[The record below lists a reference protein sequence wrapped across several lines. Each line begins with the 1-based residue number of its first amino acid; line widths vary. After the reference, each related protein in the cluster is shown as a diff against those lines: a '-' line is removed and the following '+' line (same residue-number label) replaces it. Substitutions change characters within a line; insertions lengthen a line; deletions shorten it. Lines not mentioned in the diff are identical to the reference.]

1 MDNVAYDVPELG
13 MAVMAEWRG
22 QGVGR
27 RLLETLLVRHPNM
40 SLSVDDENLAAV
52 ALYTSLG
59 FARVTAID
67 SSTTMMRNHAA
78 S

>member
-1 MDNVAYDVPELG
+1 
-13 MAVMAEWRG
+13 MAEWRG

-40 SLSVDDENLAAV
+40 SLSVDDENLAAA

-59 FARVTAID
+59 FARVTTID
-67 SSTTMMRNHAA
+67 GSTTMMRNHAA